1 MAHLT
6 PVPNQQTE
14 DDAPESA
21 EAIEPAEVAEATQ
34 GKGRPRTSHPLPSDR
49 IAYQK
54 QLEILRAFAVAAAD
68 NGGSASNENVGKL
81 VKMSHTTVA
90 LSTPFFVDSGFL
102 TRADRGRFRPS
113 EAVVEYSRAYQ
124 WTPDRAGHHLAN
136 VVSRSWF
143 GQVIMPRVSVSAR
156 DHDEILAAISAA
168 ADATTE
174 HRQQLV
180 TVIEFAVLS
189 GIVERQGS
197 KFRAGRVEGVALPDQ
212 RASDVAA
219 ITPQEEVGTSA
230 PGIKTGFVK
239 DPTEGYVEFHVDV
252 KVRTAEFA
260 TWRPER
266 ISAFFGGIAQVLAA
280 KGRMEEDAG
289 SSG

>member
-6 PVPNQQTE
+6 PVPNQQPNADEPDT
-14 DDAPESA
+14 A
-21 EAIEPAEVAEATQ
+21 EATEPIEEGTQ

-90 LSTPFFVDSGFL
+90 LATPFFVDSGFL

-143 GQVIMPRVSVSAR
+143 GQVILPRVSVSAR
-156 DHDEILAAISAA
+156 DHDEIMAAVSAA

-174 HRQQLV
+174 HRQQLA

-189 GIVERQGS
+189 GVVERQGS
-197 KFRAGRVEGVALPDQ
+197 KFRAGRVEGATLPDQ
-212 RASDVAA
+212 RGADAVAPS
-219 ITPQEEVGTSA
+219 PQQEVGTTT
-230 PGIKTGFVK
+230 PGMNTGFVK
-239 DPTEGYVEFHVDV
+239 DPTEGYVEFHVNV

-289 SSG
+289 SSN